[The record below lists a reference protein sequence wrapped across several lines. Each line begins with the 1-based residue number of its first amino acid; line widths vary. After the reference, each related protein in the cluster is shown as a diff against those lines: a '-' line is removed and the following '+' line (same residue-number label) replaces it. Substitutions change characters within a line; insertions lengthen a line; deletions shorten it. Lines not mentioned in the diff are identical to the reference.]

1 MQKKTLSGLYEVFI
15 NDLYDSCQKYKE
27 GIFNS
32 ILKIYENE
40 TYWKEVDETK
50 RKLFVFQSYME
61 NKKIITYPYYKA
73 IIRKFLDS
81 LIDNDIY
88 REDSVDFDE
97 NDIYLCY
104 GLIAFNIL
112 AHQFYE
118 INIEIFNLD
127 ENFSNYKKF
136 LENNGIDINEK
147 KSIYEKKF
155 VIFKNL
161 KKPQNLY
168 KDWLNILFKKNLD
181 SIKIHPKKK
190 KKKIKSRPIIQI
202 TEDGLKEEI
211 IQQDNEISTNEDED
225 DNKSKEINDIKNNDS
240 NQNKIVNEESED
252 IIEEEEQ
259 VNTSLGKISDS
270 DETKLKLEK
279 EIELLKK
286 ENISINK
293 KIDELQNMQ
302 LLFYHHISLLQN
314 ARDTSKSI
322 YYYFYEYFVSKD
334 KKKIFE
340 RLKEIFL
347 KIKKEED
354 DNIDLQKMKK
364 FLKFIFF
371 LNKYNNKILHRSMS
385 TCMEKL
391 LNKISEKKEYP
402 FMPGFTFKQTFD
414 SLCFFL
420 NKLCKD
426 EQVQIILKKVY
437 DEYSSDRKNLA
448 EIFDDEKIVI
458 VPKNGK
464 INFLIEENEIKQI
477 QAYLEKI
484 KLREKNF
491 DVLCDMTSWQ
501 IKNS

>member
-32 ILKIYENE
+32 IIKIYENE
-40 TYWKEVDETK
+40 TYRKEVDETK

-168 KDWLNILFKKNLD
+168 KDWLNIL
-181 SIKIHPKKK
+181 
-190 KKKIKSRPIIQI
+190 QI

>member
-1 MQKKTLSGLYEVFI
+1 MIQLKFI
-15 NDLYDSCQKYKE
+15 Q
-27 GIFNS
+27 
-32 ILKIYENE
+32 
-40 TYWKEVDETK
+40 
-50 RKLFVFQSYME
+50 R
-61 NKKIITYPYYKA
+61 
-73 IIRKFLDS
+73 
-81 LIDNDIY
+81 
-88 REDSVDFDE
+88 
-97 NDIYLCY
+97 
-104 GLIAFNIL
+104 
-112 AHQFYE
+112 
-118 INIEIFNLD
+118 
-127 ENFSNYKKF
+127 
-136 LENNGIDINEK
+136 
-147 KSIYEKKF
+147 
-155 VIFKNL
+155 
-161 KKPQNLY
+161 
-168 KDWLNILFKKNLD
+168 
-181 SIKIHPKKK
+181 KK